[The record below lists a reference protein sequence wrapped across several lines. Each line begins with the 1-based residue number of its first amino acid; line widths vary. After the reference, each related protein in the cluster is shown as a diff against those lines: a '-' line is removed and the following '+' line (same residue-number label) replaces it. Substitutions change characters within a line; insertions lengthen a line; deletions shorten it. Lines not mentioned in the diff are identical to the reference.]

1 MASGGP
7 RAGPTGLKVRR
18 VSGRARGVR
27 LPAARRVSCP
37 GPRAVGCFREC
48 YPGPAARPGGDGT
61 PARRR
66 NVTEDTAATTAVPG
80 QRDPATAS
88 RETTQDHV
96 TVCMPAEGAYLS
108 VLRTA
113 TAGLAAR
120 LDFTLD
126 EIEDL
131 RIAVDEACAMLLS
144 QAIPGTNL
152 ECAFDLG
159 AEDMTIT
166 VSVTA
171 AEPQTARPG
180 HLRLDRALRPGRD
193 RRLPARGRRPGVHRA
208 VQAPGEPG
216 AGAASGSRSG

>member
-1 MASGGP
+1 M
-7 RAGPTGLKVRR
+7 
-18 VSGRARGVR
+18 
-27 LPAARRVSCP
+27 
-37 GPRAVGCFREC
+37 
-48 YPGPAARPGGDGT
+48 
-61 PARRR
+61 
-66 NVTEDTAATTAVPG
+66 TEDTAATTAVPG
-80 QRDPATAS
+80 QRDPGPPDPGTLESGTAQAD
-88 RETTQDHV
+88 REKPQDHV

-159 AEDMTIT
+159 ADEMTIT

-171 AEPQTARPG
+171 AESADTRQG

-193 RRLPARGRRPGVHRA
+193 GRFPARGRRPGFHRA
-208 VQAPGEPG
+208 PQAPG
-216 AGAASGSRSG
+216 SRRVLLFRD